1 MVPSSVSLGVS
12 SNEHKVRFSS
22 EREFMPSHVA
32 TEAVKDEKPQLSKR
46 NVFGLTV
53 EIPRPQTTTKQSG
66 KVPMTAA
73 HCDAPTTDMSI
84 EDSHKNSSPG
94 STTQSLRKEFK
105 KKGKQVTFSDEET
118 LTKPVVAR
126 VPSKSSEASKS
137 EKRCGQLFTS
147 IDLSSSSPGRSQQGG
162 GDQGSVTLTPSP
174 QQGVVGMRSPQKH
187 NMSTAEHH
195 RECLRRGGSLEQGG
209 LGGEGHTSCPLR
221 RSSQS
226 SPVT

>member
-1 MVPSSVSLGVS
+1 MMPSSVSLGVT

-22 EREFMPSHVA
+22 ERDFMPSHVA

-53 EIPRPQTTTKQSG
+53 DIPRPQTTKQAG
-66 KVPMTAA
+66 KVAMTAA
-73 HCDAPTTDMSI
+73 HCEAPTTDMSI
-84 EDSHKNSSPG
+84 EDSLKNSSPG
-94 STTQSLRKEFK
+94 TTTQSLRKEFK

-126 VPSKSSEASKS
+126 VPSKSSEVSKS
-137 EKRCGQLFTS
+137 EKRCGQLFTN
-147 IDLSSSSPGRSQQGG
+147 IDLSSSPGRSQQG
-162 GDQGSVTLTPSP
+162 GDQGSVTLTPSTQ
-174 QQGVVGMRSPQKH
+174 QQGMGVRSPQKH
-187 NMSTAEHH
+187 MSTVEHH

-209 LGGEGHTSCPLR
+209 LGGGEVHASCPLR